1 MPKRLPALCVDC
13 RHRER
18 FGRFLRCRV
27 CQGPRFSAGSR
38 KGWKPRRRNIEARRW
53 AADQPADRERADLDV
68 LMAALDAPE
77 AKALKATETA
87 KAFLADR
94 LGKP

>member
-1 MPKRLPALCVDC
+1 MAASCVA
-13 RHRER
+13 
-18 FGRFLRCRV
+18 V
-27 CQGPRFSAGSR
+27 CQGPGFSAGSR
-38 KGWKPRRRNIEARRW
+38 KGWKPRRRNIKAKRW

>member
-13 RHRER
+13 RHRKR

-38 KGWKPRRRNIEARRW
+38 KGWKPRRRNIEANRW
-53 AADQPADRERADLDV
+53 AAAADRERADLDV

-77 AKALKATETA
+77 AKALKATEIA

>member
-1 MPKRLPALCVDC
+1 
-13 RHRER
+13 
-18 FGRFLRCRV
+18 
-27 CQGPRFSAGSR
+27 
-38 KGWKPRRRNIEARRW
+38 
-53 AADQPADRERADLDV
+53 V
-68 LMAALDAPE
+68 LVAALDAPE